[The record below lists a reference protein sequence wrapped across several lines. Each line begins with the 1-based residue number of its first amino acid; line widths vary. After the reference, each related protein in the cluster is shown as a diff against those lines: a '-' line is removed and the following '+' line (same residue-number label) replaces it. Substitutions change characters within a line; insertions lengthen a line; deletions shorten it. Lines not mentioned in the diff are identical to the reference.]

1 MAVTTSARRSSA
13 GSRRVGYVIAAVL
26 NAALLY
32 LLNVAPGWQT
42 LSFLTND
49 TTHVLA
55 LVNFSLLAGVV
66 VNVMYLAC
74 DPPWL
79 KSLGDLV
86 TTGIGLAV
94 LIRLWQVF
102 PFDFSGT
109 SFNWALLVR
118 VALVVATIG
127 AVIGMVTQIVSLL
140 RSARLRRS

>member
-1 MAVTTSARRSSA
+1 M
-13 GSRRVGYVIAAVL
+13 IAAVL

-32 LLNVAPGWQT
+32 LLNVAPGWQA
-42 LSFLTND
+42 LSFLTKD
-49 TTHVLA
+49 TPHVLA

-66 VNVMYLAC
+66 VNAMYLAC

-94 LIRLWQVF
+94 LIRLWQIF

-109 SFNWALLVR
+109 SFNWTLLVR
-118 VALVVATIG
+118 VVLVVAAVG
-127 AVIGMVTQIVSLL
+127 AVIGMVTQVVSLL
-140 RSARLRRS
+140 RSARRRRS